1 VATQVP
7 LHLAI
12 ALEGAGW
19 HPAAWR
25 FADVPARAYF
35 GLRYWAGLAAEAEAG
50 LVDFV
55 TFDDAL
61 AVQSPL
67 PVGGDDRTDL
77 FRGRF
82 DAVQLAASLS
92 QLTEYLGFVPAATTT
107 HTEPFHVSTAIATLD
122 FVSNGRAG
130 WQVCVSRDPDEAR
143 NVGRRVIPEIEPPG
157 VPSAA
162 KSRLR
167 AELYREAGDFVEV
180 ARRLWDSWEDDAV
193 IRDLPTGRYLD
204 RDRLH
209 HIDFTGNTFAVK
221 GPSVVPRPPQ
231 GQPPVALL
239 AHEPT
244 AFRLA
249 ARCADIAYVTPADD
263 QDAGRIVAALRAA
276 EAEVDRREPPL
287 KILADLVVFLGADGV
302 GAEDRK
308 RRWDDLAGAPR
319 ESDATVFTGTP
330 RQLRQ
335 ILLSWQAKGID
346 GVRLRPGSHADDVP
360 AITRGLIP
368 ELRAHGAFRTAYR
381 GTTLRDRFGL
391 SRPVNRYATV

>member
-1 VATQVP
+1 MANQEP

-12 ALEGAGW
+12 ALDGAGW

-35 GLRYWAGLAAEAEAG
+35 GLRYWADLAAEAEAG
-50 LVDFV
+50 LLDFV

-67 PVGGDDRTDL
+67 PVGGDARTDL

-82 DAVQLAASLS
+82 DAVQLSASLAT
-92 QLTEYLGFVPAATTT
+92 LTEHLGFVPVATTT

-122 FVSNGRAG
+122 FVTNGRAG
-130 WQVCVSRDPDEAR
+130 WQVRVSRDPDEAR

-157 VPSAA
+157 VPSPT
-162 KSRLR
+162 KTRLR
-167 AELYREAGDFVEV
+167 TELYREAEDFVEV

-209 HIDFTGNTFAVK
+209 HIDFTGRTFSVK

-239 AHEPT
+239 AHDEA

-249 ARCADIAYVTPADD
+249 ARCADIAYVTPTDD
-263 QDAGRIVAALRAA
+263 QDAARIVTALRAA
-276 EAEVDRREPPL
+276 EAQVSRREAPL
-287 KILADLVVFLGADGV
+287 KILADLMVFLGAD
-302 GAEDRK
+302 ATDRQ
-308 RRWDDLAGAPR
+308 RRWDELAGAPLT
-319 ESDATVFTGTP
+319 SDAKIFAGTP
-330 RQLRQ
+330 QQLARL
-335 ILLSWQAKGID
+335 LLSWQARGID
-346 GVRLRPGSHADDVP
+346 GFRLRPGSHADDLP
-360 AITRGLIP
+360 AVTRGLVP
-368 ELRAHGAFRTAYR
+368 ELQARGVFRTHYR
-381 GTTLRDRFGL
+381 ETALRARFGL